1 MTTPDEDSIRRRAY
15 AIWEREGRPHG
26 RDRDHWLQ
34 AQWELTGEEAAAS
47 HPAEEILPLKPKAAP
62 RKKAAARKAEAK

>member
-1 MTTPDEDSIRRRAY
+1 MTTPDEDTIRHRAY

-34 AQWELTGEEAAAS
+34 AQWELTGEQAAAS
-47 HPAEEILPLKPKAAP
+47 HPADEILPLKPKP
-62 RKKAAARKAEAK
+62 TPKKARKAKAK